1 MCTKSPKKE
10 KGRTTGRKPVDKSS
24 RKTWGSW
31 SLTKVFLAELFT
43 REPERR
49 VIPELARKALCQQ
62 GQKPRHIRL
71 LPLLARWMPDN

>member
-1 MCTKSPKKE
+1 MCTKSPKKA

-49 VIPELARKALCQQ
+49 VIPEPARKTL
-62 GQKPRHIRL
+62 
-71 LPLLARWMPDN
+71 